1 LFLIYVPFLTKRIFI
16 KIFQQIKTK
25 FKLKC
30 VTPINLSPH
39 DNNEVND
46 EINVEVHVEANI
58 EVNLVAN
65 IEANV
70 AANDVPFNHAPT
82 ARSVARYAAAR
93 MAHVT
98 FNQDYAE
105 ANDTNFQRVFA
116 GRDFS
121 RLPVSQYIFRLQGFH
136 FRQTTPA
143 FRNPLFN
150 QWLVRQPSH
159 NELLHAP
166 RECDVPVSMR
176 LKTLL

>member
-1 LFLIYVPFLTKRIFI
+1 LFLILVPFLTKRIFI

-30 VTPINLSPH
+30 VTAINWSPH

-46 EINVEVHVEANI
+46 EVNVEVHVEANI

-98 FNQDYAE
+98 FNQEYAE
-105 ANDTNFQRVFA
+105 ANETNFQRVFA

-121 RLPVSQYIFRLQGFH
+121 RLPVSQYIIRLQGFH
-136 FRQTTPA
+136 FRHTTPA
-143 FRNPLFN
+143 FRTPLFN
-150 QWLVRQPSH
+150 QWLARQPSH
-159 NELLHAP
+159 NELLH
-166 RECDVPVSMR
+166 RECDVSISMR

>member
-1 LFLIYVPFLTKRIFI
+1 LFLIYVLFLTKRIFI

-82 ARSVARYAAAR
+82 ARSLARYAAAR

-105 ANDTNFQRVFA
+105 ANETNFNECLLGEIFL
-116 GRDFS
+116 DF
-121 RLPVSQYIFRLQGFH
+121 PYPIH
-136 FRQTTPA
+136 FSLARIP
-143 FRNPLFN
+143 F
-150 QWLVRQPSH
+150 
-159 NELLHAP
+159 
-166 RECDVPVSMR
+166 
-176 LKTLL
+176 